1 MIENGKSA
9 EPDRSVE
16 LLSGLLRLE
25 LKRTCRDDAAVGG
38 FSRLARATVET
49 LAATSALGP
58 GVAAELRSLF
68 SDYEFADH
76 DERERRCR
84 AALLLLRGT
93 ASQRSHSSQATLS
106 SPRQISSDT
115 KTDGMAALL
124 GTLGQSISYIWGIG
138 PRMQEI
144 LGRLGISRIADL
156 LQHAPRSY
164 LDLRHPVPVD
174 RESLGKMILVRARLL
189 AVTEV
194 HRKVLLI
201 KATAKDT
208 GGRTLRLIWFNN
220 RFVRGRLAA
229 GRDYDFYGRL
239 DNSFDGPQLVQPIFE
254 ESGTPAAQL
263 HMNRIVPLYHLTAG
277 VTQKTIRTQL
287 WRALGMIPSG
297 PAEYLPSDISTRFG
311 LPDLISSYRSLH
323 FPADETAAEHARS
336 RFAFDSLYL
345 FELKVLMRQTANQA
359 ARGVPFKLPEE
370 TVEEYVSALPYEPT
384 HSQTDAMRDIE
395 RDVRGRGCMH
405 RLLHGDVG
413 SGKTAVAGYAVF
425 AAKSAGYQ
433 SAVLS
438 PTEILADQT
447 GHVLSSILAP
457 LGVRVA
463 TLTGGTPKARR
474 KEILTAL
481 ATGELDCLIG
491 THAILEEGVAF
502 ACLGLSVVD
511 EQHRF
516 GVVQRTALTGKGAQ
530 PHSLVM
536 SATPIPRTLA
546 LTIYGDLDISEL
558 QEKPRGRLPIE
569 TRAVKNSEREEAYAL
584 VRHQVSEGRQA
595 FVVVPA
601 IDSSDEEEGPAS
613 VQETL
618 HRLTETSLQG
628 LHVGSLHG
636 RMKSKDKEA
645 IMDEFRSGNL
655 DVLIATSV
663 VEVGVDVPNA
673 TVMVVENAERFG
685 LATLHQLRGRVG
697 RSGARSYCVL
707 IDGSDN
713 AGAGDR
719 LKVLVESD
727 DGFAIAEEDLRL
739 RGPGDIL
746 GTVQHGYD
754 VPLFG
759 STSVLTYRDLA
770 MLPDIRASASRLL
783 EEDPDLTKPSHQALA
798 AMLALR
804 YPSPSVSGGN

>member
-1 MIENGKSA
+1 MIGSGGPA
-9 EPDRSVE
+9 ESDRSVE

-25 LKRTCRDDAAVGG
+25 LKRKCRDDAAVGG
-38 FSRLARATVET
+38 FSRLGRATVET
-49 LAATSALGP
+49 LAVTSTLRP
-58 GVAAELRSLF
+58 GVTAELRSLF

-84 AALLLLRGT
+84 AALLLLGNSTSRTNG
-93 ASQRSHSSQATLS
+93 SSQATIPLPVTVS
-106 SPRQISSDT
+106 SGT
-115 KTDGMAALL
+115 KANATMTLL
-124 GTLGQSISYIWGIG
+124 GTLGQSVSHIWGVG
-138 PRMQEI
+138 PRMKEI

-164 LDLRHPVPVD
+164 LDLRHPVPID
-174 RESLGKMILVRARLL
+174 RENLGKTILVRARLL
-189 AVTEV
+189 AVTEIR
-194 HRKVLLI
+194 RKVLLV
-201 KATAKDT
+201 KATAKDSE
-208 GGRTLRLIWFNN
+208 GRALHLIWFNN
-220 RFVRGRLAA
+220 RFVRGRLVV

-239 DNSFDGPQLVQPIFE
+239 ENSFDGPQLVQPMFE

-287 WRALGMIPSG
+287 WRALDMIPPG
-297 PAEYLPSDISTRFG
+297 PAEYLPPDVNTRFG

-345 FELKVLMRQTANQA
+345 FELKVLMQRTTNQTAH
-359 ARGVPFKLPEE
+359 GVQFKLPEE

-384 HSQTDAMRDIE
+384 HSQTAAMRDIE
-395 RDVRGRGCMH
+395 RDVRGQGCMH

-413 SGKTAVAGYAVF
+413 SGKTAVSGYAVF

-457 LGVRVA
+457 LGVRLA
-463 TLTGGTPKARR
+463 ILTGGTPKARR
-474 KEILTAL
+474 KEILTAV
-481 ATGELDCLIG
+481 ATGELDCLVG

-516 GVVQRTALTGKGAQ
+516 GVVQRTALVEKGVQ

-569 TRAVKNSEREEAYAL
+569 TRAMKNSEREEAYAL
-584 VRHQVSEGRQA
+584 VRRQVSEGRQA

-601 IDSSDEEEGPAS
+601 IDPSDEEEGPAS

-618 HRLTETSLQG
+618 RRLTETSLQG

-636 RMKSKDKEA
+636 RMKSRDKET
-645 IMDEFRSGNL
+645 IMNEFRSGNL

-697 RSGARSYCVL
+697 RSGARSYCFL

-727 DGFAIAEEDLRL
+727 DGFTVAEEDLRL

-770 MLPDIRASASRLL
+770 MLPDIRASASKLL
-783 EEDPDLTKPSHQALA
+783 EEDPGLNQPSHQALA

-804 YPSPSVSGGN
+804 YSSPSVPGSD